1 MALPGITNANEF
13 YAAHYLESVL
23 AGDIK
28 KVRERWS
35 EEAKAQLE
43 ADPNA
48 EVKTPDAAFRAL
60 RKPWQKLRE
69 AELGISEDPAE
80 RLRLQRELVF
90 QPLCEALGYPYAPKA
105 EPVLFGGE
113 AYQIPLLAEVKNAKG
128 EPWLWVV
135 ECFNPSDQPADP
147 LDLTIATSWACQIDD
162 PALGLVLT
170 DGDGRGS
177 ETWEELISERIFGQ
191 AIPPRWVLAVSRD
204 QLLLIDRQ
212 KWAASRLLRFELNT
226 LLGETNPDA
235 LLAAATL
242 LHREH
247 TCPTGGG
254 TPLLDELDENSHKH
268 AYEVSGDLKYALRR
282 SIELL
287 GNEAVHWIKG
297 QKKGLFAERL
307 DPRQL
312 SLELLR
318 FMYRLLFLFFIE
330 SRSKEL
336 GYAPMGNDVY
346 RLGYSLE
353 CLRDLDTAELASEE
367 DRESTYISESLDRL
381 FQMIWEGYPKK
392 GEAEATQPELEG
404 SATPHVDTFQIV
416 PLKAHLFDPERLPI
430 LNGLLKDEKGEKRW
444 GKLRFRNVVLR
455 EVIELMSLTKE
466 GKGKRRG
473 RVSYAQLGIN
483 QLGAVYEALL
493 SFRGFFAE
501 TDLYEVQPAPKKAK
515 AASSVD
521 DEEFGDDS
529 GGDSEGDSGAESG
542 ESEYGISGYGASEY
556 GAHEDGSAD
565 DNATTSAGGRASGQQ
580 HDELEVGH
588 FVTAEQLKAYKAD
601 EIVPDPSS
609 GEPKCYPKGTFIYRL
624 AGRDREK
631 SASYY
636 TPESLTQ
643 CLVKYA
649 LKELLPGKSAADILQ
664 LKVCE
669 PAMGSAAFLNE
680 VVNQLAQAY
689 LERRQQETGQSV
701 PHEHYATEL
710 QKVKMRLADQN
721 VFGVDLNP
729 VAVEL
734 AEVSLWLNSIFTPEK
749 GRAFVPWFSQQL
761 QCGNSLIGA
770 RRQIVRVSQLP
781 TGSGRSAKPTRLW
794 HEHAPEELAWDA
806 LLPDDAIF
814 HFLLPDPGMAAYGDK
829 VIKGLEPEAIERC
842 KRWNKAFVGE
852 AFTEAQIAHLRR
864 LSLLVD
870 RLMQEWAEQQT
881 QLRKRTTDPLPV
893 WQEPGAQDPS
903 GTSDAA
909 WTPLRLKDRIQ
920 EQEVLGTGVA
930 NTNARLRLKW
940 AMDYWC
946 ALWFWPIRQA
956 GSLPSRDTWLLE
968 LSMILG
974 DLEQGITPELGQTN
988 LFADTQP
995 RQLAVDFSDRHG
1007 FVDVQKLKREFERL
1021 RQVEAVAQRI
1031 RPLHWDLEFADLL
1044 KAGGFDLI
1052 VGNPPWLKV
1061 EWEEKGVIGDSD
1073 PMVLIRKVSASELA
1087 KRRSEAFS
1095 QHPNLRAAYLEEF
1108 EAQSGSQAFLNAVQN
1123 YSLLKGTKA
1132 NLYKCFL
1139 PQAWR
1144 IASSRGAQGFLHPE
1158 GIFDDPNGGILREA
1172 LYRWLKRHFQFENEV
1187 KLFPEIHNNIKYS
1200 INIYKSP
1207 AQGEQD
1213 FNFLSVANLFS
1224 PSTLSECLESV
1235 GLGPVPGIKDDM
1247 GQWELQGHPQ
1257 RVIAVDEQILG
1268 LFARLYDAPGTPA
1281 AQARLPSLHTQQ
1293 LINVLGKLASAPRKL
1308 GDINKDRAYSTQL
1321 WNETIS
1327 QRDGTISRETSFPLT
1342 PSDLIMSGPLISVA
1356 NPFFQ
1361 TPKSICVT
1369 NRSYD
1374 TLDLS
1379 NLPDNYLP
1387 RSNYKPS
1394 PSAEEYRLRTPKVP
1408 WGKNDPITDFYRLA
1422 TRRGAHPGD
1431 ERSLRAIIVP
1441 PSFAHI
1447 DGIFSIALDDSAAM
1461 ACTASAWSSIPIDF
1475 LHRTTGKQD
1484 FRDASAERLAIFSD
1498 NPPVLLRGLALNCL
1512 TTHYADLWSECWD
1525 ESFQQQR
1532 WAKHDHRLPNSFFS
1546 NLTPTWQRECALRT
1560 DYARRQA
1567 LVEIDVLVAQALK
1580 LSLDELITI
1589 YRVQFPV
1596 MQQYERDTWYDQNGR
1611 IVFTSSKGLT
1621 GVGFPR
1627 KGKGRGANK
1636 ELGWEDIQDMKSG
1649 TVSRTILDD
1658 TLPGGPVQRTI
1669 TYAAPWSKCDRVED
1683 YRGVWEFFRDA

>member
-1 MALPGITNANEF
+1 MALPGISNANEF

-48 EVKTPDAAFRAL
+48 DVKTPDAAFRAL

-69 AELGISEDPAE
+69 AELGITDEPAE

-105 EPVLFGGE
+105 EPVLIGGE
-113 AYQIPLLAEVKNAKG
+113 AYQIPLLAEVSNAKG

-226 LLGETNPDA
+226 LLGENNPDA

-307 DPRQL
+307 DPRKL

-353 CLRDLDTAELASEE
+353 CLRDLDTAGLASEE

-529 GGDSEGDSGAESG
+529 GGESEGDSGAESG

-556 GAHEDGSAD
+556 GAHADGSAD

-601 EIVPDPSS
+601 EIVPDPGS
-609 GEPKCYPKGTFIYRL
+609 GQPKCYPKGTFIYRL

-701 PHEHYATEL
+701 PHEQFATEL

-770 RRQIVRVSQLP
+770 RRQIYRVSQLP
-781 TGSGRSAKPTRLW
+781 TGSGRNARPTRLW

-806 LLPDDAIF
+806 VLPDDAIF

-829 VIKGLEPEAIERC
+829 VIKQLEPEAIERC

-870 RLMQEWAEQQT
+870 RLMQEWAEQQM
-881 QLRKRTTDPLPV
+881 QLRQRTTDPLPV
-893 WQEPGAQDPS
+893 WQEPGAQDPT
-903 GTSDAA
+903 GLSDAA

-1021 RQVEAVAQRI
+1021 RQVEAVTQRI

-1087 KRRSEAFS
+1087 KRRSDAFS
-1095 QHPNLRAAYLEEF
+1095 QHPNLMAAYLEEF

-1123 YSLLKGTKA
+1123 YSLLKGSQA

-1144 IASSRGAQGFLHPE
+1144 LASNLGAQGFLHPE
-1158 GIFDDPNGGILREA
+1158 GVYDDPKGKTLRGT
-1172 LYRWLKRHFQFENEV
+1172 LMNYLSWHFQFQN
-1187 KLFPEIHNNIKYS
+1187 KLFLFAEVHDETRFS
-1200 INIYKSP
+1200 INIYRKAIDAKKAPGFRSI
-1207 AQGEQD
+1207 
-1213 FNFLSVANLFS
+1213 SNLFHPKTVAS
-1224 PSTLSECLESV
+1224 CFDIASK
-1235 GLGPVPGIKDDM
+1235 GLPIPGIKDDQ
-1247 GQWELQGHPQ
+1247 GNWVLNGHPSRIVEIGVQ
-1257 RVIAVDEQILG
+1257 ELRLFGSLYDDEQTL
-1268 LFARLYDAPGTPA
+1268 ASES
-1281 AQARLPSLHTQQ
+1281 RLPAIHGRQLVQALQKLTNKQRRIQDIADSYTTTEMWHETNSQQ
-1293 LINVLGKLASAPRKL
+1293 N
-1308 GDINKDRAYSTQL
+1308 
-1321 WNETIS
+1321 
-1327 QRDGTISRETSFPLT
+1327 GTITRATQF
-1342 PSDLIMSGPLISVA
+1342 PSDIHELILSGPH
-1356 NPFFQ
+1356 FFVNQ
-1361 TPKSICVT
+1361 PLYKTPRRICSS
-1369 NRSYD
+1369 NQAYD
-1374 TLDLS
+1374 CIDLE
-1379 NLPDNYLP
+1379 NIPDDFLP
-1387 RSNYKPS
+1387 RTNYVPQVPLNEYIDRS
-1394 PSAEEYRLRTPKVP
+1394 PRVSWSSTERTA
-1408 WGKNDPITDFYRLA
+1408 DYYRLA
-1422 TRRGAHPGD
+1422 ARGMLLQSGQRTYTPALIPKQVGHIHGVQTTAFKNTGD
-1431 ERSLRAIIVP
+1431 LLSVLTFGSSV
-1441 PSFAHI
+1441 
-1447 DGIFSIALDDSAAM
+1447 IA
-1461 ACTASAWSSIPIDF
+1461 DF
-1475 LHRTTGKQD
+1475 YIKTTGRSNLHYTWAAFPLID
-1484 FRDASAERLAIFSD
+1484 VSALACI
-1498 NPPVLLRGLALNCL
+1498 RTLALNCL

-1525 ESFQQQR
+1525 DTFQQQR
-1532 WAKHDHRLPNSFFS
+1532 WAKHDPRLPNSFFR

-1567 LVEIDVLVAQALK
+1567 LVEIDVLVSQALK

-1669 TYAAPWSKCDRVED
+1669 TYEAPWSKCDRVED